1 MRTNLIKPKEDGISV
16 EKVST
21 ESGKLDMVI
30 AFDTTGSMSLYIKEV
45 RQHIKELI
53 PQLFEDNPN
62 IRISI
67 VAFGDYCDMA
77 SEFELGNA
85 YQVIKLTNDANAL
98 IEFVKRAKDTAG
110 GDWEEFYELVIH
122 KVTEET
128 EWREGSERAVLL
140 IADAGPHSV
149 NYTYPSKGI
158 KGSYDWREEARK
170 SAKKGIK
177 WDTTVC
183 GGRDSWYKELSKI
196 TGGVCVPFKT
206 ADNSSEMVRA
216 TALARGGAATMD
228 SFTKAMAEC
237 KDSEMKAV
245 YAAYSKEVVDDC
257 F

>member
-1 MRTNLIKPKEDGISV
+1 MRTNLIKPKEDNISV

-30 AFDTTGSMSLYIKEV
+30 AFDTTGSMNRYIDAV
-45 RQHIKELI
+45 RWHIKSLI
-53 PQLFEDNPN
+53 PQLFADNPN

-67 VAFGDYCDMA
+67 VAFGDYCDMKDKDN
-77 SEFELGNA
+77 FGKA
-85 YQVIKLTNDANAL
+85 YQVIGLTDNIDNL
-98 IEFVKRAKDTAG
+98 INFVSTAENTSG
-110 GDWEEFYELVIH
+110 GDGDEFYELVIH

-128 EWREGSERAVLL
+128 QWREGSERVVLL
-140 IADAGPHSV
+140 IADAWPHSKS
-149 NYTYPSKGI
+149 YTYPPKYI
-158 KGSYDWREEARK
+158 NGSYDWREEAHN
-170 SAKKGIK
+170 SAKKNIK

-183 GGRDSWYKELSKI
+183 GGNHTWYKELSSI

-206 ADNSSEMVRA
+206 AGNSSEMVRA